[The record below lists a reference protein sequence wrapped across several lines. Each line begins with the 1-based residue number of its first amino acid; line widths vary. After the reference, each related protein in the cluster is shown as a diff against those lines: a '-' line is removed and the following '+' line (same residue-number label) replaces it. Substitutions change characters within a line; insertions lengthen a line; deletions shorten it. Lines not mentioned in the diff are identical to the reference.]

1 MRNRRIPRWLTCAG
15 LFLALFVAL
24 VPGPAAGEG
33 AFPERPVTLMVGH
46 SPGGNTDLGLRIL
59 AEAASKFLGKP
70 VVVENKPGGN
80 SFLAFVTVMGSK
92 PDGYTIGDYST
103 MKYDLSVMYEK
114 VPRKVEDASVIGM
127 YWSIVHGVA
136 VKGDS
141 PFNSFKDLVEYA
153 RANPGKVTYA
163 VPNAGSPPHLAME
176 WVGKHAKIP
185 WKAVPYKGLAPAVPA
200 LLGGHVTAIA
210 GLAGAH
216 LEQVKAGNMKL
227 LAVTGGTRLPGF
239 PDIPTLKDLG
249 YDIEVQFDIGLVAP
263 KGVPGPVLKT
273 LRDAFAQAAKDPKFV
288 KFVGDNQMPL
298 TFMDGDPYAKYLEKA
313 VEVREPLIREL
324 GLAFK
329 E

>member
-1 MRNRRIPRWLTCAG
+1 MRNRWLSNWKSVTG
-15 LFLALFVAL
+15 LVLSLSLGL
-24 VPGPAAGEG
+24 VFGIATGAG
-33 AFPERPVTLMVGH
+33 AFPDHAVTLVVGH

-59 AEAASKFLGKP
+59 AEAASGILGQP

-80 SFLAFVTVMGSK
+80 SFLGFVTVMNSR

-103 MKYDLSVMYEK
+103 MKYDLSLMYEK
-114 VPRKVEDASVIGM
+114 APRKVEDASVIGM
-127 YWSIVHGVA
+127 YWSIIHGVA
-136 VKGDS
+136 VKADS
-141 PFNSFKDLVEYA
+141 PFNTFQDMVDYA

-176 WVGKHAKIP
+176 WVGRHAHIN

-239 PDIPTLKDLG
+239 PNVPTLKDLG
-249 YDIEVQFDIGLVAP
+249 YDMEAQFDIGLVGP
-263 KGVPGPVLKT
+263 KGIPGPVLKT

-288 KFVGDNQMPL
+288 TFLKNNQMPL
-298 TFMDGDPYAKYLEKA
+298 TYMDGDDYARYLKTSF
-313 VEVREPLIREL
+313 EVRAPLIRQL
-324 GLAFK
+324 GLAYK

>member
-1 MRNRRIPRWLTCAG
+1 MQNPRYPKWLSCAV
-15 LFLALFVAL
+15 LSLSLCVAL
-24 VPGPAAGEG
+24 GPTRAMGQG
-33 AFPERPVTLMVGH
+33 AFPERPITLMVGH

-59 AEAASKFLGKP
+59 AEAASNVLGKP

-80 SFLAFVTVMGSK
+80 SFLAFVTVMNSK

-141 PFNSFKDLVEYA
+141 PFNTFKDLVEYA

-176 WVGKHAKIP
+176 WVGKNANIN

-239 PDIPTLKDLG
+239 PNVPTLKELG

-263 KGVPGPVLKT
+263 KGVPDSVLKT
-273 LRDAFAQAAKDPKFV
+273 LRDAFAQAARDPKFV

-298 TFMDGDPYAKYLEKA
+298 TYMDGDQYAKYLNKA
-313 VEVREPLIREL
+313 VAVREPLLREL